1 MGKPRSPEGRVAL
14 KSQGRVEEVSLNP
27 GRALCRAWQVRHR
40 PLPRGGLLGGATH
53 PKSLRKT
60 YISGE
65 SYCRTY
71 DGPGR
76 LQVTWVPYWQFRLL
90 GPQASPR
97 STAAA
102 ARLRLR
108 SRLMPGPFL
117 TGLFGWNGAD
127 SRGGV
132 SKYHLGKSVE
142 LPISTAGADLPG
154 SPAV

>member
-1 MGKPRSPEGRVAL
+1 MAKFEVVEQEGMRFVKIGLADETVRVQRPSSPAPAR
-14 KSQGRVEEVSLNP
+14 
-27 GRALCRAWQVRHR
+27 W
-40 PLPRGGLLGGATH
+40 ATGWRDP
-53 PKSLRKT
+53 PKSLLKT

-90 GPQASPR
+90 GPQPSPR

-117 TGLFGWNGAD
+117 TGPFGWNGAD

-154 SPAV
+154 SRAV